1 MASISDA
8 EIIELENLLLIQE
21 RFDAL
26 NTLNKNT
33 NPNLRFLKKAIDEQ
47 EWGFDDNGKPVILN
61 GFAGVGLE
69 GSSRS
74 GKTWSGVDLIIW
86 LSTDK
91 HAEEGCVINI
101 YRETYNEFK
110 TTLYPDFDKRLDY
123 YGLPNKFKGA
133 EEVKSF
139 RIGKTKINFLG
150 DGKHGGSCDYAFYN
164 EVMMIKQNVFDQSE
178 MRCRIFWWADFNPSF
193 THHWFFE
200 SVENRKNV
208 GMFHTTFKD
217 NLEHISPNELS
228 KILSYEPWEP
238 DSYCIE
244 DHILMYQGKEIEE
257 NHQPPPH
264 LENTESGSA
273 DESMWRI
280 YGLGLRGAM
289 KGVILSRIKYIKE
302 WPSHL
307 PFTYG
312 LDFGFT
318 ADPTALVRYAKEGPN
333 IYVEL
338 LIYTPIDNSE
348 DLNDLLIA
356 LGVSKNHPITADSA
370 DRYLKSG
377 KEAVYMVNDL
387 FEEGW
392 EITKVSKTKR
402 IVYWLNKLKKDVIH
416 VVINDL
422 SHHYKTEQQNYKW
435 KEVNGIMIN
444 QPIDGFDHAI
454 TATRYARMADEFNNI
469 ETTWN

>member
-1 MASISDA
+1 MITDA
-8 EIIELENLLLIQE
+8 ELIELEYLVEIQE
-21 RFDAL
+21 RFDRL
-26 NTLNKNT
+26 KNPDENS
-33 NPNLRFLKKAIDEQ
+33 NPNYKFLKESIDNQ
-47 EWGFDDNGKPVILN
+47 EWGLVDNKPVITN
-61 GFAGVGLE
+61 GFAGAGLE

-74 GKTWSGVDLIIW
+74 GKTWGSVDMIIS
-86 LSTDK
+86 LCTDK
-91 HAEEGCVINI
+91 HEKDGCIINI

-110 TTLYPDFDKRLDY
+110 TTLYPDFDRRLDY

-139 RIGKTKINFLG
+139 RIGKSKINFLG

-208 GMFHTTFKD
+208 GMLHTTFKD
-217 NLEHISPNELS
+217 NMEHISHNELS
-228 KILSYEPWEP
+228 KILSYEPWLP
-238 DSYCIE
+238 DSYYIE
-244 DHILMYQGKEIEE
+244 HNTLMYNGAEIDDK
-257 NHQPPPH
+257 NVPPPH
-264 LENTESGSA
+264 PENTESGST

-289 KGVILSRIKYIKE
+289 KGVILSRVKYIEK
-302 WPSHL
+302 WPDHL
-307 PFTYG
+307 PYAYG

-318 ADPTALVRYAKEGPN
+318 ADPTALVRYAQEGVN
-333 IYVEL
+333 IYVEV

-348 DLNDLLIA
+348 DLDATLTA
-356 LGVSKNHPITADSA
+356 LGVSKTHPITADSA
-370 DRYLKSG
+370 DRYNKSG
-377 KEAVYMVNDL
+377 KDAVYMVSDL
-387 FEEGW
+387 FNMGW
-392 EITKVSKTKR
+392 EISKVSKTKR
-402 IVYWLNKLKKDVIH
+402 IVYWLNKLKQHVIH

-435 KEVNGIMIN
+435 KEYNGILVN

-454 TATRYARMADEFNNI
+454 TATRYALMAHDVNTI
-469 ETTWN
+469 ETSWS